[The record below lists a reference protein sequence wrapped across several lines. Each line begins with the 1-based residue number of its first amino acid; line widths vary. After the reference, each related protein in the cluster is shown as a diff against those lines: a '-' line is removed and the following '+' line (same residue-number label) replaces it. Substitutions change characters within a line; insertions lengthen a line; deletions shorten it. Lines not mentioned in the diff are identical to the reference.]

1 MRYFW
6 QACVLKIPR
15 QEMDTALIYGSRERA
30 RKLLSSV
37 LFPRGAAEQLLL
49 GSELRF
55 KEKQFQSG
63 VCGVTAAG
71 LGGGGRRAMG
81 GLRAGPGAALTGVT

>member
-1 MRYFW
+1 
-6 QACVLKIPR
+6 
-15 QEMDTALIYGSRERA
+15 MDTALIYGSRERA

-71 LGGGGRRAMG
+71 LGGGGQESNGRAASWAWCCSD
-81 GLRAGPGAALTGVT
+81 RCYLTA

>member
-71 LGGGGRRAMG
+71 LGGGAGEQWEG
-81 GLRAGPGAALTGVT
+81 CELGLVLL